1 MVPRQPQFALFP
13 TEEYLNRVD
22 NARLKMDEL
31 GIDALIL
38 TAKENALY
46 FSGIRTT
53 AWNSKHRPTGIIV
66 PRSKNKPVIS
76 VISENIFDVSYHTSW
91 IDEIR
96 PWGGWRRKDAA
107 PDPIIGL
114 LDACRELG
122 VIDLTIG
129 LELGYGQRVGMS
141 QDDFAKLRAGLS
153 NAKIVDVGPVMWNL
167 RMIKSKLEIEA
178 IRKACDATSKGFA
191 RGFNSIYPGMTER
204 ELAGIIIS
212 EMALQTGELPGFMNI
227 RSGQSKYGM
236 MNVLPF
242 EKPMETGDLIVVD
255 VGANYKHYWSDFMR
269 MAAIGK
275 PTPEQKRFFEGERNS
290 VLAGVNMIKPGLA
303 FHEIFDACY
312 KVLIEYGL
320 QEHVGALERV
330 GHGVG
335 LDIHEPPSIA
345 KGNEELVQ
353 PNMVLTVEPVFWDLP
368 NHVIGNFAIEEVVL
382 VTDEGH
388 EVLSSFSN
396 ELFMVE

>member
-1 MVPRQPQFALFP
+1 MSYRQPQFAMFP
-13 TEEYLNRVD
+13 TEEYINRVE
-22 NARLKMDEL
+22 NARVKMDVYD
-31 GIDALIL
+31 IDALIL

-66 PRSKNKPVIS
+66 PRSNAKPVIA
-76 VISENIFDVSYHTSW
+76 VISENIFDVSYQTSW

-96 PWGGWRRKDAA
+96 PWGGWRRKDAS
-107 PDPIIGL
+107 PDPITGL
-114 LDACRELG
+114 LDACKELG
-122 VIDLTIG
+122 VVNGTIG

-141 QDDFAKLRAGLS
+141 QDDFSKLRAGLS
-153 NAKIVDVGPVMWNL
+153 NAKIVDVGQVMWDL
-167 RMIKSKLEIEA
+167 RKIKSPLEIEA
-178 IRKACDATSKGFA
+178 VRKACDATSKGFA
-191 RGFNSIYPGMTER
+191 RGFSSIHPGMTER
-204 ELAGIIIS
+204 ELAGTIIA

-242 EKPMETGDLIVVD
+242 EKPMERGDLIVVD

-269 MAAIGK
+269 MACIGE
-275 PTPEQKRFFEGERNS
+275 PIAEQRRFFEAERNA
-290 VLAGVNMIKPGLA
+290 VLAGVSIIKPGVK
-303 FHEIFDACY
+303 FNDVFEACY
-312 KVLIEYGL
+312 KVLIDCGL

-345 KGNEELVQ
+345 KGNEALIEA
-353 PNMVLTVEPVFWDLP
+353 NMILTVEPVFWDLP
-368 NHVIGNFAIEEVVL
+368 DHKIGNFAIEEDVL
-382 VTDEGH
+382 VTDTGH

-396 ELFMVE
+396 ELYIVD